1 MYNRDMSIKESTNK
15 MIKEEEVK
23 TKDYFFPDYQI
34 TVTASSQE
42 EAEQKLSEIINKK

>member
-1 MYNRDMSIKESTNK
+1 MAVEKAQNK
-15 MIKEEEVK
+15 MISKEEVK

-34 TVTASSQE
+34 TVSATSQE

>member
-1 MYNRDMSIKESTNK
+1 MAIEKAQNK
-15 MIKEEEVK
+15 QIGKEEVK

-34 TVTASSQE
+34 TVSATSQE

>member
-1 MYNRDMSIKESTNK
+1 MAIEKAQNK
-15 MIKEEEVK
+15 MVNKEEVK

-34 TVTASSQE
+34 TVSATSQE